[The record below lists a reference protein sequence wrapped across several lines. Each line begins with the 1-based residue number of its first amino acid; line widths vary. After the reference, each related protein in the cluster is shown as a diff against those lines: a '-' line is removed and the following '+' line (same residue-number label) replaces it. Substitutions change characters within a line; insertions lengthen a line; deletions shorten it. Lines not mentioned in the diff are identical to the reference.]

1 MVDDSVARLLV
12 FGAFIAWFVLMRFV
26 LPRMG
31 VST

>member
-1 MVDDSVARLLV
+1 LSGDLVLTILLV
-12 FGAFIAWFVLMRFV
+12 VGWFVLMRFV